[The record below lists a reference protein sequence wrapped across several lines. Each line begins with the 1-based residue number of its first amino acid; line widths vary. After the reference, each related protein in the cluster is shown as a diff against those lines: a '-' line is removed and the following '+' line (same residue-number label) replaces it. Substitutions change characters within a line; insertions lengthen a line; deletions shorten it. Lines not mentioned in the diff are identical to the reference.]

1 MKKKIDIGT
10 LLGLVLGLAAVFGS
24 FLLEGGK
31 MGAIIM
37 LPAMVIVFGGTFAT
51 ALIGTPMNVMKK
63 FGRTLMI
70 ALYPPS
76 YNYQEVIEEIVKHS
90 MIARKEG
97 LLTLERHLTTVHDK
111 YLLKMLRYL
120 IDGIDINVL
129 RSISEMDSMHVSERH
144 QKHIHL
150 YQRMGGYSPTMGI
163 IGTVMGLIAT
173 LANAGEDPNQLIK
186 HIASAFIATLWGV
199 FMANI
204 IWLPIA
210 DKLKSIDDEEQLY
223 MTLVSEGV
231 IAIQEGEIPSVIRSK
246 LMTMISSEEQNQ
258 QQK

>member
-1 MKKKIDIGT
+1 MKKKIDVGT
-10 LLGLVLGLAAVFGS
+10 FFGLLLGLGAVFGS
-24 FLLEGGK
+24 FLLEGGQ

-51 ALIGTPMNVMKK
+51 ALIGTPMKVMKN
-63 FGRTLMI
+63 FGTTLII
-70 ALYPPS
+70 AIYPPS
-76 YNYQEVIEEIVKHS
+76 YNYPEIIEEIVKHS

-97 LLTLERHLTTVHDK
+97 LLTLERHLSSVSDK
-111 YLLKMLRYL
+111 YLLKLLRYL

-129 RSISEMDSMHVSERH
+129 RTLAEMDMVHVGERH
-144 QKHIHL
+144 QKNYQL
-150 YQRMGGYSPTMGI
+150 FQRMGGYSPTMGI

-173 LANAGEDPNQLIK
+173 LANAGEDPNQLIR

-204 IWLPIA
+204 VWLPIA

-223 MTLVSEGV
+223 MSLISEGV
-231 IAIQEGEIPSVIRSK
+231 ISIQEGEIPSIIRSK
-246 LMTMISSEEQNQ
+246 LNTMISSAEQSQ
-258 QQK
+258 E

>member
-1 MKKKIDIGT
+1 MKKKLDIGT
-10 LLGLVLGLAAVFGS
+10 FFGLMLGLAAVFGS

-51 ALIGTPMNVMKK
+51 ALIGTPMNVMKNFFK
-63 FGRTLMI
+63 TMTI
-70 ALYPPS
+70 SLYPPS
-76 YNYQEVIEEIVKHS
+76 YNYPIIIEEIVKYS

-97 LLTLERHLTTVHDK
+97 LLTLERHLSAVEDK

-129 RSISEMDSMHVSERH
+129 RSLSEMDLLHVSERH
-144 QKHIHL
+144 HKNIQL

-173 LANAGEDPNQLIK
+173 LANAGDDPNQLIK

-199 FMANI
+199 FMANL

-223 MTLVSEGV
+223 MSLVSEGV
-231 IAIQEGEIPSVIRSK
+231 VAIQEGEIPSVIRSK
-246 LMTMISSEEQNQ
+246 LITMISSKEET
-258 QQK
+258 KEVK

>member
-1 MKKKIDIGT
+1 MKKKLDIGT
-10 LLGLVLGLAAVFGS
+10 FFGLMLGLAAVFGS

-51 ALIGTPMNVMKK
+51 ALIGTPMNVMKNFFK
-63 FGRTLMI
+63 TMTI
-70 ALYPPS
+70 SLYPPS
-76 YNYQEVIEEIVKHS
+76 YNYPIIIEEIVKYS

-97 LLTLERHLTTVHDK
+97 LLTLERHLSAVEDK

-129 RSISEMDSMHVSERH
+129 RSLSEMDLLHVSERH
-144 QKHIHL
+144 HKNIQL

-173 LANAGEDPNQLIK
+173 LANAGDDPNQLIK

-199 FMANI
+199 FMANL

-223 MTLVSEGV
+223 MSLVSEGV
-231 IAIQEGEIPSVIRSK
+231 VAIQEGEIPSVIRSK
-246 LMTMISSEEQNQ
+246 LITMISSKEET
-258 QQK
+258 KEEK

>member
-10 LLGLVLGLAAVFGS
+10 LFGLMFGLAAVFGS
-24 FLLEGGK
+24 FLLEGGT

-51 ALIGTPMNVMKK
+51 ALIGTPMKVMKN
-63 FGRTLMI
+63 FGTTLLI

-76 YNYQEVIEEIVKHS
+76 YDYPAIIEEIVKHS

-97 LLTLERHLTTVHDK
+97 LLTLERHLSSVKDR

-120 IDGIDINVL
+120 IDGIDINIL
-129 RSISEMDSMHVSERH
+129 RSLSEMDLNHVSERH
-144 QKHIHL
+144 QKNIQL

-173 LANAGEDPNQLIK
+173 LANAGEDPNQLIR

-223 MTLVSEGV
+223 MSLISEGV
-231 IAIQEGEIPSVIRSK
+231 IAIQEGEIPSIIRSK
-246 LMTMISSEEQNQ
+246 LRTMITSDEQVQ
-258 QQK
+258 DLK